1 MYFIL
6 TIGYKNNLIVHQRC
20 IGYFRH
26 FETAKKRVLDNACDM
41 FEDGYYNYAIVAKL
55 EQGIY
60 PELGGQEVIQC
71 FYYDKNQRYVIP
83 CTIPDG
89 LDTNELYFIG

>member
-6 TIGYKNNLIVHQRC
+6 TIGFKNGEIAHQRC
-20 IGYFRH
+20 IGYYRH
-26 FETAKKRVLDNACDM
+26 FETAQKRVLDNACDM

-60 PELGGQEVIQC
+60 PQLGHIEYQWY
-71 FYYDKNQRYVIP
+71 YYDKEGQYVI
-83 CTIPDG
+83 TIKN
-89 LDTNELYFIG
+89 LKK